1 MKLTKILN
9 CISLFA
15 LFGITGCNK
24 KGPLLHLG
32 TNFSDVFSCLETP
45 TKSELYCLG
54 TIHGAHFSNKEYT
67 LRHLQNIIENVKP
80 DYIFIE
86 SREDT
91 YQKYGVLD
99 GPMEM
104 RFLFAYGRE
113 HNIPVEMIDYWYID
127 DEFPKLQNSTWP
139 ERDKEMMKNIQ
150 KKLKTVKEGEKVLL
164 CFGTAHYYYEVPKFE
179 KMGFKERPIKNK
191 ADYLKG
197 PQDFKY
203 PKTLAQDLKN
213 YIYYSQNSLQDILNN
228 NIKDNSIRTVVS
240 KQFAEYEENIKIYLK
255 MVESNQ
261 WMKQ

>member
-1 MKLTKILN
+1 MKLKKIIN
-9 CISLFA
+9 YISLFA
-15 LFGITGCNK
+15 FCGVTGCSK
-24 KGPLLHLG
+24 KGPLLHSG
-32 TNFSDVFSCLETP
+32 TRFSDVFSCLETP

-54 TIHGAHFSNKEYT
+54 TIHGAHFSNKNYT
-67 LRHLQNIIENVKP
+67 LRHLQNIVENLKP

-99 GPMEM
+99 GPVEM

-139 ERDKEMMKNIQ
+139 ERDEEMMKSIQ
-150 KKLKTVKEGEKVLL
+150 KKLKNVKEGEKVLL
-164 CFGTAHYYYEVPKFE
+164 CFGTAHYYYEVPRFM
-179 KMGFKERPIKNK
+179 KMGFKDRPIKNK
-191 ADYLKG
+191 EEYLIG
-197 PQDFKY
+197 PKDFEY
-203 PKTLAQDLKN
+203 PKTLAQDLKD
-213 YIYYSQNSLQDILNN
+213 YIYFSQNGLQDILKN
-228 NIKDNSIRTVVS
+228 NIKDNKIREDVS
-240 KQFAEYEENIKIYLK
+240 KLFSDYEENIKIYLN